1 MGALSSTQSSNSNQT
16 TKMKSLLVCFSVVA
30 VALANEE
37 APAAVLPA
45 LGYPYA
51 AYPYA
56 YGHGALAPAAYT
68 IPSPVQYKYV
78 PKEVEIEVKTY
89 QPELIETGC
98 ANSFGTPVPCF
109 QAGEARKRRS
119 AEEVAAATPAAT
131 LPLAYAGYPY
141 AAGLPYAHAGLPYAH
156 AGLGYAA
163 YPHVTYAKPVVQEVE
178 VPTPVYKNVVEK
190 VPLQPLCQS
199 HLGLAVPCL

>member
-30 VALANEE
+30 VALAAEE
-37 APAAVLPA
+37 APAAGLPA

-78 PKEVEIEVKTY
+78 PKEVEIEVKTF

-131 LPLAYAGYPY
+131 LPF
-141 AAGLPYAHAGLPYAH
+141 PYAHAGLPYAH

-178 VPTPVYKNVVEK
+178 
-190 VPLQPLCQS
+190 
-199 HLGLAVPCL
+199 

>member
-1 MGALSSTQSSNSNQT
+1 MGTLSSTQSSNSNQT

-30 VALANEE
+30 VALADEE

-51 AYPYA
+51 FGGAYPYA
-56 YGHGALAPAAYT
+56 YGHGALAPATYA

-78 PKEVEIEVKTY
+78 PKEVEIEVKTF

-141 AAGLPYAHAGLPYAH
+141 AAGLPYAHAGLA
-156 AGLGYAA
+156 YAA
-163 YPHVTYAKPVVQEVE
+163 YPHVTYAKPVVQEIE

-190 VPLQPLCQS
+190 VPPQPLCQN

>member
-30 VALANEE
+30 VALAAEE

-56 YGHGALAPAAYT
+56 YGHGALSPAAYT

-78 PKEVEIEVKTY
+78 PKDVEIEVKTY

-98 ANSFGTPVPCF
+98 ANIFGTPFPVTKRVRPVRGVPPRRLPPPPLSPPYLWPMLVTPMLLVFPMLMPAFLMLLTLMLPMPSPSFKKSKC
-109 QAGEARKRRS
+109 QLPSTSKSLRKC
-119 AEEVAAATPAAT
+119 PL
-131 LPLAYAGYPY
+131 LPF
-141 AAGLPYAHAGLPYAH
+141 
-156 AGLGYAA
+156 
-163 YPHVTYAKPVVQEVE
+163 AKTIWALLFLVF
-178 VPTPVYKNVVEK
+178 K
-190 VPLQPLCQS
+190 
-199 HLGLAVPCL
+199 

>member
-30 VALANEE
+30 VALAAEENE

-141 AAGLPYAHAGLPYAH
+141 AAGLPYAHAGL
-156 AGLGYAA
+156 GYAA

-190 VPLQPLCQS
+190 VPLQPLCQN

>member
-16 TKMKSLLVCFSVVA
+16 TKMKSLLVCFSVV
-30 VALANEE
+30 VLAAEENE

-78 PKEVEIEVKTY
+78 PKEVEIEVKTF

-119 AEEVAAATPAAT
+119 AEEVAAATPAAA

-141 AAGLPYAHAGLPYAH
+141 AAGLPYAH

-178 VPTPVYKNVVEK
+178 VPTPVYKNVV
-190 VPLQPLCQS
+190 
-199 HLGLAVPCL
+199 

>member
-1 MGALSSTQSSNSNQT
+1 MGELSSTQSSNSNQT

-30 VALANEE
+30 VALAAEE
-37 APAAVLPA
+37 DAPPAVLPA
-45 LGYPYA
+45 VGYPYA
-51 AYPYA
+51 F
-56 YGHGALAPAAYT
+56 GHGALAPAAYT

-141 AAGLPYAHAGLPYAH
+141 AAGLPYAHAGLPYPH
-156 AGLGYAA
+156 A
-163 YPHVTYAKPVVQEVE
+163 TYAKPVVQEVE
-178 VPTPVYKNVVEK
+178 VPTPVYKSVVEK
-190 VPLQPLCQS
+190 VPLQPLCQN

>member
-1 MGALSSTQSSNSNQT
+1 MGAFSSTQSSNSNQT
-16 TKMKSLLVCFSVVA
+16 TKMKSLLVCFSVVT
-30 VALANEE
+30 VALAAEE

-51 AYPYA
+51 FGGAYPYA
-56 YGHGALAPAAYT
+56 YGHGAAYT

-98 ANSFGTPVPCF
+98 ANIFGTPVPCF
-109 QAGEARKRRS
+109 QEGEARKRRS

-131 LPLAYAGYPY
+131 VPLAYAGYPY
-141 AAGLPYAHAGLPYAH
+141 AAGLPYAHAGLGYAH
-156 AGLGYAA
+156 AGYA
-163 YPHVTYAKPVVQEVE
+163 YPHVTYAKPVVQEIE
-178 VPTPVYKNVVEK
+178 VPTPVYKQVVKK
-190 VPLQPLCQS
+190 VPLAPLCQN
-199 HLGLAVPCL
+199 HLGYAVPCL

>member
-30 VALANEE
+30 VALAAEE

-78 PKEVEIEVKTY
+78 PKEVEIEVKTF

-141 AAGLPYAHAGLPYAH
+141 AAGLPYAHAGL
-156 AGLGYAA
+156 GYAA

-178 VPTPVYKNVVEK
+178 VPTPVYKNVLEK
-190 VPLQPLCQS
+190 VPLQPLCQN

>member
-30 VALANEE
+30 VALAAEENE

-78 PKEVEIEVKTY
+78 PKEVEIEVKTF

-141 AAGLPYAHAGLPYAH
+141 AAGLPYA
-156 AGLGYAA
+156 
-163 YPHVTYAKPVVQEVE
+163 KPVVQEVE

-190 VPLQPLCQS
+190 VPLQPLCQN
-199 HLGLAVPCL
+199 

>member
-16 TKMKSLLVCFSVVA
+16 TKMKSLLVCFSVVT
-30 VALANEE
+30 VALAAEE

-45 LGYPYA
+45 LG
-51 AYPYA
+51 YPYA

-98 ANSFGTPVPCF
+98 ANIFGTPVPCF

-119 AEEVAAATPAAT
+119 AEEVAAAT

-156 AGLGYAA
+156 AGLGYA
-163 YPHVTYAKPVVQEVE
+163 
-178 VPTPVYKNVVEK
+178 
-190 VPLQPLCQS
+190 
-199 HLGLAVPCL
+199 